1 MIEVTPTIALD
12 EREIELDFVRS
23 SGPGGQKVNKTSTAV
38 QLRFDVRNAASL
50 PEEVRGRL
58 LRLAR
63 NRITTEGV
71 LVLDARRHRT
81 QEQNREDALERL
93 VALVRR
99 AAEKPKRRRKT
110 VPTAASRRRR
120 LEAKRR
126 RSEIKRGRG
135 RVGDVDR

>member
-1 MIEVTPTIALD
+1 LT
-12 EREIELDFVRS
+12 
-23 SGPGGQKVNKTSTAV
+23 GHTSYHTHY
-38 QLRFDVRNAASL
+38 ST
-50 PEEVRGRL
+50 EVRACQLVGSEVGVSMRCRARL

-71 LVLDARRHRT
+71 LVLDARHYRT
-81 QEQNREDALERL
+81 QEQNREDAVERL

-99 AAEKPKRRRKT
+99 AAAKPKRRRKT

-120 LEAKRR
+120 LEAKRG

-135 RVGDVDR
+135 RVGEE